1 MRPPSTIA
9 DDDVPSV
16 SVNFGQAAYPVAE
29 GDSVTVT
36 VTPQR
41 RPGADRSPFRIDHD
55 RPRRGVERGLRR
67 CARQRG
73 NRSRAARSS
82 TTFTFSATADDVDD
96 DGESVRL
103 GFDTL
108 SPGVSAGIR
117 DAATVTIADD
127 DDPQVTV
134 SFGAAAYGVAEG
146 GTVSVRVTLSAHP
159 ERTVTIALT
168 TTDQDGASSSD
179 YSGVPASLTFEG
191 GEIAKDFTFTATADE
206 VDDDGESVRLGF
218 DTLSPGVSAGI
229 RDAATVTIA
238 DDDEPQVTVSF
249 EAAAYSVAEG
259 DKVTV
264 KVALSADP
272 ERSVTIHLSVYGREE
287 AAADTEESFTADQ
300 LAAFAS
306 NADYSGVP
314 ANVIFNAGDTEKTF
328 TLTATDDAVDDDGE
342 SVTLGFGTLPT
353 GVSAGSTDEAPVS
366 ITDDDAVGV
375 TVTPTKL
382 TIGEGGSQTY
392 TVSLNSEPTADVTV
406 TIGGASGDV
415 STDLTTL
422 TFTPDDSSTLQT
434 VTVRAAEDDDAV
446 SDTPVTLTHTV
457 SGGDYGSVSAEDV
470 TITVVEKDTPTLVV
484 SDAQASE
491 ADGTVDFEVTL
502 STASS
507 NQVTVAYATSD
518 GTATAGSDYS
528 STNGTLTFPVE
539 SSASQTISVPVTDDS
554 VDEAETEA
562 FTLTLSGATNASLA
576 GGAATLTATG
586 TITDDDD
593 PQVTVSFEQSAYRRG
608 RGWDGRG
615 DGDPGQGSGADRQ
628 HPTDDDQPGRGVQ
641 ARTTR
646 ACPPRSS
653 FSSGDTEKSITF
665 SATADD
671 VDDDGE
677 SVKLAVGT
685 LPTNVSAG
693 STSETTVAIADDDD
707 PQVTVSFE
715 QSTYSVAEGGTVEVT
730 VTLDKDPER
739 TVSIPLTSTNQGGAS
754 SADYSGVPATV
765 SFSSGDTEK
774 SITFSATADDVDDD
788 GESVKLGFGTLPPGV
803 SGRKR

>member
-1 MRPPSTIA
+1 MIPLTTTEQDGASSADYAGVPASLTFEGGEIA
-9 DDDVPSV
+9 KD
-16 SVNFGQAAYPVAE
+16 F
-29 GDSVTVT
+29 
-36 VTPQR
+36 
-41 RPGADRSPFRIDHD
+41 
-55 RPRRGVERGLRR
+55 
-67 CARQRG
+67 
-73 NRSRAARSS
+73 
-82 TTFTFSATADDVDD
+82 TFTATADEVDD

-218 DTLSPGVSAGI
+218 DTLSPGVSAGTW
-229 RDAATVTIA
+229 DAATVSIA

-272 ERSVTIHLSVYGREE
+272 ERSVTIPLSVYGREE

-353 GVSAGSTDEAPVS
+353 GVSAGSTDEATVS

-446 SDTPVTLTHTV
+446 TDTPVTLTHTV

-554 VDEAETEA
+554 VDEAETET

-593 PQVTVSFEQSAYRRG
+593 PQVTVSFEQSAY
-608 RGWDGRG
+608 
-615 DGDPGQGSGADRQ
+615 
-628 HPTDDDQPGRGVQ
+628 
-641 ARTTR
+641 
-646 ACPPRSS
+646 
-653 FSSGDTEKSITF
+653 
-665 SATADD
+665 
-671 VDDDGE
+671 
-677 SVKLAVGT
+677 
-685 LPTNVSAG
+685 
-693 STSETTVAIADDDD
+693 
-707 PQVTVSFE
+707 
-715 QSTYSVAEGGTVEVT
+715 SVAEGGTVEVT

-739 TVSIPLTSTNQGGAS
+739 TVSIPLTTTNRAGRPARTTRACPPRSAS
-754 SADYSGVPATV
+754 VAGIRRRASPSAPRPT
-765 SFSSGDTEK
+765 TW
-774 SITFSATADDVDDD
+774 TMM
-788 GESVKLGFGTLPPGV
+788 
-803 SGRKR
+803 GRA